1 MATAAASVSRIVHEA
16 CCLDV
21 RALKPGNVSVYAPG
35 HRMTAT
41 DFVLS
46 ADAVAEV
53 IARPGLSV
61 GQRIERSIAATIE
74 AVGCNTNLGIVLLLA
89 PLVHAILPAEG
100 NGNLRERLHHVL
112 QRLDVADAG
121 LAYIAIRMAHP
132 AGLGRAPSQDVETAP
147 TVTLLAAMTMAADRD
162 RIARQYQNGFE
173 DVFAI
178 GVAALRDATDLGWPP
193 AAAAVCCYLAF
204 LSRFHD
210 SHILRKFGA
219 DRAEEVRREA
229 AVVESRVKACDNLG
243 SAVPI
248 LLKMDNK
255 LKAGGVNPG
264 TSADLTIASLAAWR
278 FITLQQSAKNPCLQ
292 RSTP

>member
-1 MATAAASVSRIVHEA
+1 MSEVLANRVSRIVHEV

-21 RALKPGNVSVYAPG
+21 RAPKPGNVSVYAPG

-53 IARPGLSV
+53 ISRPGLSV
-61 GQRIERSIAATIE
+61 GERILGSVEATMA

-89 PLVHAILPAEG
+89 PLVQAALDSDGGDLSAKLG
-100 NGNLRERLHHVL
+100 RAL
-112 QRLDVADAG
+112 QQLDVEDSV
-121 LAYIAIRMAHP
+121 LAYAAIRTANP
-132 AGLGRAPSQDVETAP
+132 AGLGHAAEQDIEAEP
-147 TVTLLAAMTMAADRD
+147 AVTLLQAMTLAADRD
-162 RIARQYQNGFE
+162 RIARQYQSGYE
-173 DVFAI
+173 DIFST
-178 GVAALRDATDLGWPP
+178 GVAALEEAIKLGRSVEH
-193 AAAAVCCYLAF
+193 AAISCYLAY
-204 LSRFHD
+204 LARMHD

-219 DRAEEVRREA
+219 DRAEAVRREA
-229 AVVESRVKACDNLG
+229 ALVETRIKACDNLG

-278 FITLQQSAKNPCLQ
+278 FNTLQ
-292 RSTP
+292 